1 MRYLNSAG
9 IMPREIKGVD
19 ALSRAFPSEWL
30 LYVSLNCFPRNQDP
44 MEIDAVVVTDD
55 QILLLEIKDWN
66 GTLTSKG
73 DRWFLNKAPRKR
85 SAVIASEEKAKKLR
99 SVIKGASSLAGVFT
113 VEARV
118 VFTGTA
124 GASNLPPQEAARTL
138 TLAEACLIGDPSK
151 RYEYI
156 PKGKIQLKK
165 AYQFEAE
172 FEKVFNNPRLFQRSE
187 MDWSGYAVTEKDV
200 FVHPRGVW
208 HDHFSHRKSE
218 PRIKGMVRTW
228 SFDRLPVGLNSGEM
242 RKLVALRETNVF
254 GYLEDVRSD
263 LITRNHVLK
272 EAVAPD
278 DEISTDHFEVRH
290 LGSGWNPLDR
300 YLVQQR
306 DNLSIQDR
314 LVIVSSLLN
323 IVAHLHRD
331 NVTHRDIGPRA
342 VWIGSHSDLA
352 LTGFMS
358 CQLPD
363 KNSVMDWLKDLRG
376 YAPFLPED
384 ATDTVSTGRQ
394 RDVYSCTYLAAQIL
408 LGTAPSDGDPEC
420 VVASLPPEASNLAD
434 WFRRGMAADPAR
446 RFLDAIELADTF
458 SALVEDRT
466 PDGFDAALLDRFESN
481 VVPFTAWPPTSVG
494 TTVGLKQ
501 TYPHEKDGQTLMVKV
516 WMSLVRNRSLASDC
530 ALLRILQSV
539 DLLRSA
545 SVKGLPKFIAY
556 GLSPVGLFVAYERCE
571 GTPLAAVTELPENA
585 SLPLASEFLRSV
597 SALHELGCEHGDISP
612 ANVLI
617 DVDAGSVSLI
627 DPFDVSPTG
636 DGTVRT
642 PSMCPTNWEHLNQAA
657 IDRYAALKVTCMLL
671 ELDPGEQA
679 KGLLI
684 ELMTELDKPVIESL
698 QLASSLLAKAA
709 AAACAPAV
717 REFVLR
723 SSSPN
728 HNFGNADRIYVRRKV
743 EDSGVTT
750 FVLTTAGA
758 QLILSGDGSRLTSHW
773 FRPTYFTTLAYE
785 STSGYDDLPFRITV
799 EHGTEAGFDVLYVY
813 LCGYERFALSAR
825 ESLPAARPLHF
836 NVAWHWKKLV
846 ELEEDARV
854 EIAITE
860 ILSQRDQALV
870 CTYEN
875 LGKDF
880 DFDEEDVIEV
890 YAGNRRIGHVDLT
903 ASALPAA
910 IGIVCNRGRIS
921 EGDRLRL
928 AGRREQTSMDRR
940 ARAVRRIL
948 DYRSVISNLIDYFDP
963 KKQLNPTSFDVRIED
978 DELNSYR
985 LNGGQQLAFRQLL
998 AAGPVGLL
1006 QGPPGTGKTRFIASF
1021 VHWLLTRGGCQ
1032 RILIA
1037 SQSHEAVNNAVD
1049 SLLRLHKDR
1058 GTRPSLLRIGS
1069 KGITERIRPYHSVEL
1084 RERYRVKFE
1093 TAAKFRFSQLSATL
1107 GVDRAYSSDLFD
1119 LDKQVGTLA
1128 RRCVNVQET
1137 LKDDEAQLAIDR
1149 ERNRVQRSRV
1159 EEAFRSAFKAF
1170 EGREPD
1176 VNQALQEYEQLVAN
1190 LVTKHPQ
1197 VSPADVTAAS
1207 NALKL
1212 TNDWLH
1218 SLGSPGRNFEEF
1230 LAKTRSVVA
1239 ATCVGVGQTRIRID
1253 SQVFDWVIVD
1263 EAARCT
1269 PGELAVPIQMARRVL
1284 LVGDHLQLRPMLD
1297 REMLDD
1303 LRSYSADVQPEELTR
1318 SDFERAF
1325 TSDYGLEIGVRLTE
1339 QYRMDP
1345 AICAMVS
1352 RCFYEAHDIRL
1363 DTSKDREPTLKPS
1376 DIEVPW
1382 LSTPMVWVNTQWQ
1395 QGHEEVQ
1402 RDGDTTY
1409 HNPAEVD
1416 AVMAV
1421 LERLSADKRL
1431 IDALGRLDDET
1442 PIGVICMYSGQ
1453 KRQLESAWSRRPFD
1467 PRFRRLVRID
1477 TVDSYQGKENAIV
1490 ILSLVRSNQSGA
1502 TGHVGNA
1509 NRCNVAASRAKERLV
1524 VVGDC
1529 KMWGE
1534 HVPARSPMRMVLEYM
1549 REYASSSTV
1558 LSVQELT

>member
-1 MRYLNSAG
+1 
-9 IMPREIKGVD
+9 MPREIKGVD

-66 GTLTSKG
+66 GKLTSKG

-85 SAVIASEEKAKKLR
+85 SAVIVSEEKARKLR
-99 SVIKGASSLAGVFT
+99 SVIKGASNLAGAFA

-124 GASNLPPQEAARTL
+124 DASHLPAQERARTL
-138 TLAEACLIGDPSK
+138 TLTEACLIGDPSQ
-151 RYEYI
+151 RYNYI
-156 PKGKIQLKK
+156 PRGRIQLTK
-165 AYQFEAE
+165 AHQLEAE

-200 FVHPRGVW
+200 FIHPRGVW
-208 HDHFSHRKSE
+208 HDHFSQRKSE

-254 GYLEDVRSD
+254 GYLQDIQSD

-290 LGSGWNPLDR
+290 LGPGWSPLDR
-300 YLVQQR
+300 YLVQQG
-306 DNLSIQDR
+306 DDLSLSDR

-363 KNSVMDWLKDLRG
+363 KNSVMDWLADLRG
-376 YAPFLPED
+376 YAPALPED
-384 ATDTVSTGRQ
+384 ASAISSTGRQ
-394 RDVYSCTYLAAQIL
+394 RDVYACTYLAAQIL
-408 LGTAPSDGDPEC
+408 LGTAPPTDPER
-420 VVASLPPEASNLAD
+420 VVAALPPEASNLGD
-434 WFRRGMAADPAR
+434 WFRRGMASNPAQ
-446 RFLDAIELADTF
+446 RFIDAIELTDTF
-458 SALVEDRT
+458 SAIVEDHT
-466 PDGFDAALLDRFESN
+466 PDGFDAALLDRFESH
-481 VVPFTAWPPTSVG
+481 VVPFTAWPPTGPS
-494 TTVGLKQ
+494 TTLGLKSI
-501 TYPHEKDGQTLMVKV
+501 YPHEKDGQILIVKV
-516 WMSLVRNRSLASDC
+516 WMSLGRNRSLASDS
-530 ALLRILQSV
+530 ALLRLLQSV

-545 SVKGLPKFIAY
+545 PIKGLPKFIAY
-556 GLSPVGLFVAYERCE
+556 GLSPVGLFVVYERSE
-571 GTPLAAVTELPENA
+571 GVPLAALTELPENA
-585 SLPLASEFLRSV
+585 SLPLALELLRAV

-612 ANVLI
+612 GNMMINV
-617 DVDAGSVSLI
+617 DTGSVCLI
-627 DPFDVSPTG
+627 DPFDVSPVG
-636 DGTVRT
+636 NGAVRT
-642 PSMCPTNWEHLNQAA
+642 PTMCPTNWEHLNQAA

-671 ELDPGEQA
+671 LLDPGEHA
-679 KGLLI
+679 KKLLKD
-684 ELMTELDKPVIESL
+684 LATELDKPVIESL
-698 QLASSLLAKAA
+698 QVAISSLSKAIVA
-709 AAACAPAV
+709 ASAPAA
-717 REFVLR
+717 REFILR
-723 SSSPN
+723 SPALNYS
-728 HNFGNADRIYVRRKV
+728 FGNADKIYVRRKV
-743 EDSGVTT
+743 GDSGLST
-750 FVLTTAGA
+750 FLLTTPSA
-758 QLILSGDGSRLTSHW
+758 QLVLDGDGILLTHHR
-773 FRPTYFTTLAYE
+773 FRQTPFTALAYE
-785 STSGYDDLPFRITV
+785 SASGHGDLPFRVRV
-799 EHGTEAGFDVLYVY
+799 EHGVESGFEELYAY
-813 LCGYERFALSAR
+813 LCGHERFATPKGEPQPSV
-825 ESLPAARPLHF
+825 RPPHF
-836 NVAWHWKKLV
+836 DVMWHWMKLV

-854 EIAITE
+854 EIVITE
-860 ILSQRDQALV
+860 ILSVRDQMLV

-880 DFDEEDVIEV
+880 DFDEEDIIEI
-890 YAGNRRIGHVDLT
+890 YAGTRRIGRVDLT
-903 ASALPAA
+903 ASALPVA
-910 IGIVCNRGRIS
+910 IAITDTRGRIS

-948 DYRSVISNLIDYFDP
+948 DYRSVVSNLIDYFDP
-963 KKQLNPTSFDVRIED
+963 HQQIRPTPYDVKPETEDLNTYH
-978 DELNSYR
+978 LND
-985 LNGGQQLAFRQLL
+985 GQKHAFRQVL

-1037 SQSHEAVNNAVD
+1037 SQSHEAVNNAID

-1069 KGITERIRPYHSVEL
+1069 KGITERIRPYHTAEL

-1093 TAAKFRFSQLSATL
+1093 AAAKFRFSQLSSSL

-1128 RRCVNVQET
+1128 RRCASIQEA
-1137 LKDDEAQLAIDR
+1137 LKDDETQLAIDR

-1159 EEAFRSAFKAF
+1159 EDAFRSAFRAF
-1170 EGREPD
+1170 AGREPD
-1176 VNQALQEYEQLVAN
+1176 VSQALQEYEQLVEN
-1190 LVTKHPQ
+1190 LAAEHSLI
-1197 VSPADVTAAS
+1197 SPADVTAAC

-1253 SQVFDWVIVD
+1253 AQVFDWVIVD

-1284 LVGDHLQLRPMLD
+1284 LVGDHLQLRPMFD
-1297 REMLDD
+1297 REMLED
-1303 LRSYSADVQPEELTR
+1303 LSAYSPDVKQEELTR

-1325 TSDYGLEIGVRLTE
+1325 TSEYGLEVGVRLTE

-1345 AICAMVS
+1345 AICTMVS

-1363 DTSKDREPTLKPS
+1363 DTSIDRQPTLKRS
-1376 DIEVPW
+1376 DIEAPW
-1382 LSTPMVWVNTQWQ
+1382 LSTPMVWIDTQSQ

-1402 RDGDTTY
+1402 LEGDTTY

-1416 AVMAV
+1416 AVMTV
-1421 LERLSADKRL
+1421 LERLSEDRKL
-1431 IDALGRLDDET
+1431 IEALAKLDDET

-1467 PRFRRLVRID
+1467 PKFRRLVRID

-1490 ILSLVRSNQSGA
+1490 ILSLVRSNQSGS
-1502 TGHVGNA
+1502 TGHVGNE
-1509 NRCNVAASRAKERLV
+1509 NRCNVATSRAKERLII
-1524 VVGDC
+1524 VGNG
-1529 KMWGE
+1529 KMWGKQ
-1534 HVPARSPMRMVLEYM
+1534 VSSQSPMRLVLEHM
-1549 REYASSSTV
+1549 NEHPSSSRV
-1558 LSVQELT
+1558 LSVEELS